1 MRRYALVCACI
12 VVAVHAQRLERSVFS
27 SGAIR
32 STNGTVAVEGTIG
45 QPVVGVSVS
54 SSQAAY
60 HGFWYGRGSGVMS
73 LERSEP
79 FAVRITPQPAVVSA
93 TLELGCRGEASAT
106 VLTVQGKR
114 LVEFELVPSARGQ
127 AATLDCSELASGLY
141 LVQVRCQGQEMFLP
155 MVVAK

>member
-1 MRRYALVCACI
+1 
-12 VVAVHAQRLERSVFS
+12 
-27 SGAIR
+27 
-32 STNGTVAVEGTIG
+32 
-45 QPVVGVSVS
+45 
-54 SSQAAY
+54 
-60 HGFWYGRGSGVMS
+60 
-73 LERSEP
+73 
-79 FAVRITPQPAVVSA
+79 VRITPQPAVVSA

-155 MVVAK
+155 MVIAK